1 MGSTLAGSGRAPWT
15 DLTGRDHGSIA
26 SIERAPRMFSLNDAQ
41 LALVMTAAGS
51 LLVRR
56 RFRSTSAKT

>member
-1 MGSTLAGSGRAPWT
+1 
-15 DLTGRDHGSIA
+15 
-26 SIERAPRMFSLNDAQ
+26 MFSLNDAQ